1 MRCSVFGIVFEVRK
15 TWYLNLIKMK
25 SKSVKTILFP
35 AVLIALLVA
44 CEERADK
51 IDYEL
56 TANVVGYDL
65 NCSTC
70 LLSFPED
77 YLKVQKE
84 MGMGPGNLYNAIN
97 LDKDDFQVGQKLRV
111 KVRKPEPDELKP
123 CIAMYPSENYENL
136 FITSYNYFDNLVFK
150 DTVELPV
157 GDCLYD
163 PGDKFYICLE
173 AVLSDSRC
181 PEGAYCF
188 WEGNAEARFKFEKM
202 NETPVLFNLNTH
214 RGFTTDTIIGS
225 YKIALISV
233 SPYPSIEHPG
243 RKLNYKA
250 RITVSRQE

>member
-1 MRCSVFGIVFEVRK
+1 MDVRK
-15 TWYLNLIKMK
+15 TWYINRSNMK
-25 SKSVKTILFP
+25 SKPAGIILFP
-35 AVLIALLVA
+35 IIVAALLFA

-70 LLSFPED
+70 ILSFPED
-77 YLKVQKE
+77 YVEVQKE
-84 MGMGPGNLYNAIN
+84 LGVSPGNLYNAIN
-97 LDKDDFQVGQKLRV
+97 LDKGDFQVGQKLRV
-111 KVRKPEPDELKP
+111 KVRKPEPDELNA

-136 FITSYNYFDNLVFK
+136 FVISYNYFDNLVFN

-163 PGDKFYICLE
+163 PRDKFYICLE
-173 AVLSDSRC
+173 AVLNDSRC

-188 WEGNAEARFKFEKM
+188 WEGNAEARFRFEKM

-225 YKIALISV
+225 YKIALIGL
-233 SPYPSIEHPG
+233 SPNPSIEHPG